1 MLCPYGFLSH
11 YGLTPLLYALVAMVA
26 FIRDTAQAPARPAG
40 FTLLE
45 ILVVLILIGI
55 GFTLAIPAFIR
66 PRRDAEHGVQ
76 HVIDS
81 ARRMAVRRAETLTVS
96 IQPSGTWAVDNG
108 DRDTEPA
115 TGTVESDFTSVVR
128 VRISAL
134 GACTLDSIEPGVTVD
149 AVSCRIERRVR
160 S

>member
-1 MLCPYGFLSH
+1 
-11 YGLTPLLYALVAMVA
+11 MVA
-26 FIRDTAQAPARPAG
+26 FIRDTTQAPVRRSG

-45 ILVVLILIGI
+45 ILVVLILVGI

-66 PRRDAEHGVQ
+66 PRLDSEYGVQ
-76 HVIDS
+76 RVIDS

-96 IQPSGTWAVDNG
+96 IEPSGVWAVDNG
-108 DRDTEPA
+108 DRTTEPA
-115 TGTVESDFTSVVR
+115 TGTVESDFSSVVR

-134 GACTLDSIEPGVTVD
+134 GACTLDSVEPGVTVD

>member
-11 YGLTPLLYALVAMVA
+11 YGLTPLLFALVAMVA
-26 FIRDTAQAPARPAG
+26 FIQDTAQAPVRHSG

-45 ILVVLILIGI
+45 ILVVLILVGI
-55 GFTLAIPAFIR
+55 GFTLAIPAFITPGR
-66 PRRDAEHGVQ
+66 AAEPGVQ
-76 HVIDS
+76 RVIDS
-81 ARRMAVRRAETLTVS
+81 ARRMAVRQAETLTIS
-96 IQPSGTWAVDNG
+96 IEPSGAWAVDNG
-108 DRDTEPA
+108 DRNTDPA
-115 TGTVESDFTSVVR
+115 TGTVESDFGSVVR

-134 GACTLDSIEPGVTVD
+134 GACTLDSIEPGVTVN